1 MDYDNPK
8 RHHQNGNYPGASL
21 SDRGLA
27 LTPPKRRHKPTDL
40 AGTTSVSDEIKQA
53 VEDAALRILEP
64 LAQVLL
70 EAGVGVGEFHA
81 IAKLA
86 YLRAAIAE
94 GRAAG
99 HMRPNVSRIAAA
111 TGLTRVD
118 IAAHLAHP
126 LGKHPPARRGRSR
139 AESVLAGWHEDAAFR
154 DPKTHA
160 PALLKR
166 KGTRRSFA
174 ALARR
179 YSGDSNS
186 AAILQELIRAGAARV
201 LDDGRI
207 EALSRTCA
215 NVSWDPEGLAALG
228 EAIAEHL
235 QALVHNLQHPEA
247 PYYARRIEC
256 LALDAQAARVLIPEI
271 REHAE
276 LFLESTEIALRHPK
290 HLATSERARKQA
302 LKFAVAVH
310 FFQAP
315 AHRGGSSPLPRSG
328 TPRSPTM
335 KAVAPRRRPPKNGAG
350 AD

>member
-1 MDYDNPK
+1 MAP
-8 RHHQNGNYPGASL
+8 A
-21 SDRGLA
+21 
-27 LTPPKRRHKPTDL
+27 PPKRRHKLAHL
-40 AGTTSVSDEIKQA
+40 AGATPVSDEIKQA
-53 VEDAALRILEP
+53 VADATLRILEP

-70 EAGVGVGEFHA
+70 EAGVGVGELHA

-86 YLRAAIAE
+86 YLRAAVEE

-99 HMRPNVSRIAAA
+99 HIRPNISRIAAA
-111 TGLTRVD
+111 TGLTRLDV
-118 IAAHLAHP
+118 AAHLTHP
-126 LGKHPPARRGRSR
+126 TGKHPPVRRGRSR
-139 AESVLAGWHEDAAFR
+139 AESVLTGWHEDPGFL
-154 DPKTHA
+154 DPMTRA

-179 YSGDSNS
+179 YSGDTNP
-186 AAILQELIRAGAARV
+186 AAILQELIRAGAVRV

-207 EALSRTCA
+207 EALTRTCA
-215 NVSWDPEGLAALG
+215 NVRWDPEGLSALG

-235 QALVHNLQHPEA
+235 QALVHNLQHPES
-247 PYYARRIEC
+247 PYYARRIES

-276 LFLESTEIALRHPK
+276 VFLESTEIALRHPK
-290 HLATSERARKQA
+290 HVATSERARKQA

-315 AHRGGSSPLPRSG
+315 AHRAGSSSSPRSRA
-328 TPRSPTM
+328 PRSPTP
-335 KAVAPRRRPPKNGAG
+335 KGIAPRRPTAKNGAG